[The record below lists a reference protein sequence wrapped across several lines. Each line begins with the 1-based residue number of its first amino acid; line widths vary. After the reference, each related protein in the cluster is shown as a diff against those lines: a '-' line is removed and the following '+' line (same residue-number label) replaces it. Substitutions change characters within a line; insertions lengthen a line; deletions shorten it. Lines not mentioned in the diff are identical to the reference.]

1 MYSQNQ
7 EIFNVLLYQLLY
19 TAAILNFEHCILKTI
34 GVYYNTRLNTDIYKW
49 YVVFA
54 VALFEV
60 SLFDD
65 LLLNNFKNSL
75 LFECLN
81 L

>member
-7 EIFNVLLYQLLY
+7 EIFNVLLFQLLD

-34 GVYYNTRLNTDIYKW
+34 GAYYNPRLNTDIYKW

-60 SLFDD
+60 CLFDD

>member
-1 MYSQNQ
+1 MFYSTNCY
-7 EIFNVLLYQLLY
+7 N

-60 SLFDD
+60 CLFDS
-65 LLLNNFKNSL
+65 LLLNNFQNSL